1 MVNERA
7 GIVSEGRRLVEMRV
21 GSDGVV
27 RVVVASYRREG
38 RVGDEESDRVRGRMV
53 SDSVVSMV
61 E

>member
-27 RVVVASYRREG
+27 MVVVAS
-38 RVGDEESDRVRGRMV
+38 
-53 SDSVVSMV
+53 
-61 E
+61 